1 MTSKADLAIGL
12 AMFAR
17 SLIACEAALAAPEAA
32 QPQHARQSVSPAP
45 DLALLTMRQTRRGLS
60 NDPARSR
67 PSVTPIGGAL
77 YETCPAEV

>member
-1 MTSKADLAIGL
+1 MPGKADIAIGL

-17 SLIACEAALAAPEAA
+17 SLIACEAALPAPDGAL
-32 QPQHARQSVSPAP
+32 PPHARQSVSPAP
-45 DLALLTMRQTRRGLS
+45 DLALLTRRQSRRGLS